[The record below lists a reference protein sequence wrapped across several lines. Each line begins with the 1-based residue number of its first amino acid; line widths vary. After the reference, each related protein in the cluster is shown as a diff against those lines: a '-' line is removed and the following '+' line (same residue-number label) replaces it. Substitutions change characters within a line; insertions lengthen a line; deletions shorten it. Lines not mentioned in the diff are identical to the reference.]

1 MNNNYTTKTQ
11 SQAIIKPNK
20 FNSPFKWALISLCL
34 REYKTNKNRK

>member
-34 REYKTNKNRK
+34 REYTRNKNEK